1 MKGSMVQRIL
11 LALIPVAL
19 LTTGSLAFS
28 VLNHQPVQFDSA
40 PAAEEPV
47 QPTDE
52 AAPPRYMVSPN
63 TASKT
68 LVVQNQPAPAPNQAA
83 QADEQAEQ
91 ERVTEVAQLDEEPL
105 ADLVVDK
112 TPLTQALLELNR
124 ASEQAKLAITS
135 LDATGQAGYIQETIN
150 LLAGFEDPNFK
161 AVTGTASADNYK
173 GVRPMLVQAR
183 VIREAAEVQW
193 VAAVQQQMEARAK
206 RLAEIAQAGSTD
218 GTVTRPPQGTTDLA
232 AVVGPT
238 GVLGTRG
245 VRPEEQATELVSRAI
260 KQAADA
266 LRMAAPAHSPS
277 GSAENVGSSL
287 GNASDQATQ
296 TMEFVVRILESA
308 KKIVQIAID
317 R

>member
-1 MKGSMVQRIL
+1 MKGRTVQRVL

-28 VLNHQPVQFDSA
+28 VLNHQPVPTDSA
-40 PAAEEPV
+40 PVAEEPA

-52 AAPPRYMVSPN
+52 AAPPRYMTSPN
-63 TASKT
+63 TAFKT
-68 LVVQNQPAPAPNQAA
+68 LVAQNQPAPTSDQTA

-91 ERVTEVAQLDEEPL
+91 KKITEIAQVAEEPL
-105 ADLVVDK
+105 PELVVDK
-112 TPLTQALLELNR
+112 TPLTQALVELNR
-124 ASEQAKLAITS
+124 ATEQAKLAITS
-135 LDATGQAGYIQETIN
+135 LDAAGQARYIQEAIN
-150 LLAGFEDPNFK
+150 LLAGFEDPNFV
-161 AVTGTASADNYK
+161 AVTGTASAHNYK

-206 RLAEIAQAGSTD
+206 RLAEIAQAGSTN
-218 GTVTRPPQGTTDLA
+218 GTALLPSQGTTDLA

-260 KQAADA
+260 RQATDA
-266 LRMAAPAHSPS
+266 LRMMPGHSPS